1 MNASAVFTSDTG
13 LRRVFRSNGDKT
25 SRHPARA
32 HRKTPVKNNRIA
44 TFLLASLL
52 TAGAWAQEWPSK
64 PVRVIV
70 PAPAGSSLDVIAR
83 TLADRLRVIWKQPVV
98 IETKAGA
105 GGLIG
110 MDAVAK
116 APHDGYTLGVGFNGP
131 IAFGPYMYRRMPYA
145 PARDLV
151 PIVLTTSQPNVLAVQ
166 ADNPANTLPEFVEWA
181 KKQGSKFSYASVGAG
196 SSSHLTMELLRSV
209 AQIEAV
215 HVPYSGSPPAG
226 LSLAAGD
233 TQALFT
239 VAPALLPLI
248 QGHRVKLIAVT
259 SATRSELM
267 KELPTV
273 AESGYPGFESLA
285 WTGFFTAAGTPPE
298 VVQRINA
305 DVNAVLRE
313 PAVRELLANQ
323 GLVAG
328 GGSSEE
334 FKAFIDSEGRKW
346 GAIIAKVGIRL
357 DQ

>member
-1 MNASAVFTSDTG
+1 MKKNPLATLAVFLAAG
-13 LRRVFRSNGDKT
+13 
-25 SRHPARA
+25 
-32 HRKTPVKNNRIA
+32 
-44 TFLLASLL
+44 LLA
-52 TAGAWAQEWPSK
+52 AGAWAQQQSQQAWPSK

-70 PAPAGSSLDVIAR
+70 PAPAGSSLDLIAR
-83 TLADRLRVIWKQPVV
+83 TLADRLRVMWKQPVV

-110 MDAVAK
+110 MDTVAK
-116 APHDGYTLGVGFNGP
+116 APHDGYTLGIGFNAP
-131 IAFGPYMYRRMPYA
+131 IAFGPYMYARMPYA
-145 PARDLV
+145 PARDLA

-181 KKQGSKFSYASVGAG
+181 RSRGNRFSYASVGAG
-196 SSSHLTMELLRSV
+196 SSSHLTMELFRS
-209 AQIEAV
+209 ATHIEAV
-215 HVPYSGSPPAG
+215 HVPFSGSPPAG

-233 TQALFT
+233 TQALFA

-248 QGHRVKLIAVT
+248 QGHRVKLIAIT
-259 SATRSELM
+259 SAKRSELM
-267 KELPTV
+267 KDLPTV

-285 WTGFFTAAGTPPE
+285 WNGLFTAAGTPPE

-305 DVNAVLRE
+305 DVNAVLQE
-313 PAVRELLANQ
+313 PVVRELLANQ

-328 GGSSEE
+328 GGSPEE
-334 FKAFIDSEGRKW
+334 FRAFIDAEGRKW

>member
-1 MNASAVFTSDTG
+1 
-13 LRRVFRSNGDKT
+13 
-25 SRHPARA
+25 
-32 HRKTPVKNNRIA
+32 VKKNYKLA
-44 TFLLASLL
+44 MLLLASVLA
-52 TAGAWAQEWPSK
+52 AGAWAQDWPAK

-70 PAPAGSSLDVIAR
+70 PAPAGSSLDLIAR

-110 MDAVAK
+110 MDTVAK
-116 APHDGYTLGVGFNGP
+116 APHDGYTLGIGFNGP
-131 IAFGPYMYRRMPYA
+131 IAFGPYMYARMPYV
-145 PARDLV
+145 PSRDLV

-166 ADNPANTLPEFVEWA
+166 ANNPANTLPEFVEWA
-181 KKQGSKFSYASVGAG
+181 KKRGDKFSYASVGAG
-196 SSSHLTMELLRSV
+196 SSSHLTMELFRSV
-209 AQIEAV
+209 AHLEAV
-215 HVPYSGSPPAG
+215 HVPYAGSPPAG

-233 TQALFT
+233 TQALFA

-248 QGHRVKLIAVT
+248 QGQRVKLIAIT

-267 KELPTV
+267 KDLPTV
-273 AESGYPGFESLA
+273 AESGYAGFEALA
-285 WTGFFTAAGTPPE
+285 WNGFFAANGTPPE
-298 VVQRINA
+298 VVRRINA
-305 DVNAVLRE
+305 DVNDVLRE

-328 GGSSEE
+328 GGSPEE

>member
-1 MNASAVFTSDTG
+1 M
-13 LRRVFRSNGDKT
+13 K
-25 SRHPARA
+25 
-32 HRKTPVKNNRIA
+32 KNKLA
-44 TFLLASLL
+44 TLLLASLL
-52 TAGAWAQEWPSK
+52 ALGASAQEWPSR

-110 MDAVAK
+110 MDTVAK
-116 APHDGYTLGVGFNGP
+116 APHDGYTLGIGFNGP

-145 PARDLV
+145 PSRDLM

-166 ADNPANTLPEFVEWA
+166 ESNPANTLPEFVDWA
-181 KKQGSKFSYASVGAG
+181 RKQGSKFSYASVGAG

-209 AQIEAV
+209 TKIEAV

-267 KELPTV
+267 KDLPTV
-273 AESGYPGFESLA
+273 AEAGYAGFESLA
-285 WTGFFTAAGTPPE
+285 WNGFFTATGTPPE
-298 VVQRINA
+298 VVHRINA

-328 GGSSEE
+328 GGSPEE
-334 FKAFIDSEGRKW
+334 FKAFIDSEARKW
-346 GAIIAKVGIRL
+346 GAIIAKIGIRL

>member
-1 MNASAVFTSDTG
+1 M
-13 LRRVFRSNGDKT
+13 K
-25 SRHPARA
+25 
-32 HRKTPVKNNRIA
+32 KNKLA
-44 TFLLASLL
+44 TLLLASLL
-52 TAGAWAQEWPSK
+52 ALGASAQEWPSR

-110 MDAVAK
+110 MDTVAK
-116 APHDGYTLGVGFNGP
+116 ASHDGYTLGIGFNGP

-145 PARDLV
+145 PSRDLM

-166 ADNPANTLPEFVEWA
+166 EGNPANTLPEFVDWA
-181 KKQGSKFSYASVGAG
+181 RKQGSKFSYASVGAG

-209 AQIEAV
+209 TKMEAV

-267 KELPTV
+267 KDLPTV
-273 AESGYPGFESLA
+273 AEAGYAGFESLA
-285 WTGFFTAAGTPPE
+285 WNGFFTAAGTPPE

-328 GGSSEE
+328 GGSPEE
-334 FKAFIDSEGRKW
+334 FKAFIDSEARKW

>member
-1 MNASAVFTSDTG
+1 
-13 LRRVFRSNGDKT
+13 
-25 SRHPARA
+25 
-32 HRKTPVKNNRIA
+32 VKKNYKLA
-44 TFLLASLL
+44 MLLLASVLA
-52 TAGAWAQEWPSK
+52 AGAWAQDWPAK

-70 PAPAGSSLDVIAR
+70 PAPAGSSLDLIAR

-110 MDAVAK
+110 MDTVAK
-116 APHDGYTLGVGFNGP
+116 GPHDGYTLGIGFNGP
-131 IAFGPYMYRRMPYA
+131 IAFGPYMYARMPYV
-145 PARDLV
+145 PSRDLV
-151 PIVLTTSQPNVLAVQ
+151 PVVLTTSQPNVLAVQ
-166 ADNPANTLPEFVEWA
+166 ANNPANTLPEFVEWA
-181 KKQGSKFSYASVGAG
+181 KKRGDKFSYASVGAG
-196 SSSHLTMELLRSV
+196 SSSHLTMELFRSV
-209 AQIEAV
+209 AHIEAV
-215 HVPYSGSPPAG
+215 HVPYAGSPPAG

-233 TQALFT
+233 TQALFA

-248 QGHRVKLIAVT
+248 QGQRVKLIAIT

-267 KELPTV
+267 KDLPTV
-273 AESGYPGFESLA
+273 AESGYAGFEALA
-285 WTGFFTAAGTPPE
+285 WNGFFAASGTPPE
-298 VVQRINA
+298 VVRRINA
-305 DVNAVLRE
+305 DVNEVLRE

-328 GGSSEE
+328 GGSPEE

>member
-1 MNASAVFTSDTG
+1 M
-13 LRRVFRSNGDKT
+13 K
-25 SRHPARA
+25 
-32 HRKTPVKNNRIA
+32 KNYKLA
-44 TFLLASLL
+44 MLLLASVLA
-52 TAGAWAQEWPSK
+52 AGAWAQDWPAK

-70 PAPAGSSLDVIAR
+70 PAPAGSSLDLIAR

-110 MDAVAK
+110 MDTVAK
-116 APHDGYTLGVGFNGP
+116 APHDGYTLGIGFNGP
-131 IAFGPYMYRRMPYA
+131 IAFGPYMYARMPYA
-145 PARDLV
+145 PARDLI

-181 KKQGSKFSYASVGAG
+181 KKRGDKFSYASVGAG
-196 SSSHLTMELLRSV
+196 SSSHLTMELFRSL
-209 AQIEAV
+209 AHIEAV
-215 HVPYSGSPPAG
+215 HVPYAGSPPAG

-248 QGHRVKLIAVT
+248 QGKRVKLIAIT
-259 SATRSELM
+259 SARRSELM
-267 KELPTV
+267 KDLPTV

-285 WTGFFTAAGTPPE
+285 WNGFFTASGTPPE
-298 VVQRINA
+298 AVRRINA

-323 GLVAG
+323 GLVPG
-328 GGSSEE
+328 GGSPEAFRS
-334 FKAFIDSEGRKW
+334 FIDSEGRKW

>member
-1 MNASAVFTSDTG
+1 M
-13 LRRVFRSNGDKT
+13 K
-25 SRHPARA
+25 
-32 HRKTPVKNNRIA
+32 KNYKLA
-44 TFLLASLL
+44 MLLLASVLA
-52 TAGAWAQEWPSK
+52 AGVWAQDWPAK

-70 PAPAGSSLDVIAR
+70 PAPAGSSLDLIAR
-83 TLADRLRVIWKQPVV
+83 TLADRLRVTWKQPVV

-110 MDAVAK
+110 MDTVAK
-116 APHDGYTLGVGFNGP
+116 APHDGYTLGIGFNGP
-131 IAFGPYMYRRMPYA
+131 IAFGPYMYARMPYV
-145 PARDLV
+145 PSRDLV

-166 ADNPANTLPEFVEWA
+166 ANNPANTLPEFVEWA
-181 KKQGSKFSYASVGAG
+181 KKRGDKFSYASVGAG
-196 SSSHLTMELLRSV
+196 SSSHLTMELFRSV
-209 AQIEAV
+209 AHIEAV
-215 HVPYSGSPPAG
+215 HVPYAGSPPAG

-233 TQALFT
+233 TQALFA

-248 QGHRVKLIAVT
+248 QGQRVKLIAIT

-267 KELPTV
+267 KDLPTV
-273 AESGYPGFESLA
+273 AESGYAGFEALA
-285 WTGFFTAAGTPPE
+285 WNGFFAASGTPPE
-298 VVQRINA
+298 VVRRINA
-305 DVNAVLRE
+305 DVNEVLRE

-328 GGSSEE
+328 GGSPEE

>member
-1 MNASAVFTSDTG
+1 
-13 LRRVFRSNGDKT
+13 
-25 SRHPARA
+25 
-32 HRKTPVKNNRIA
+32 VKNNRLAI
-44 TFLLASLL
+44 FLLAGLL
-52 TAGAWAQEWPSK
+52 AAGASAQEWPSR

-110 MDAVAK
+110 MDTVAK
-116 APHDGYTLGVGFNGP
+116 APHDGYTLGIGFNGP

-145 PARDLV
+145 PSRDLV

-166 ADNPANTLPEFVEWA
+166 ESNPANTLPEFVDWA
-181 KKQGSKFSYASVGAG
+181 RKQGSKFSYASVGAG

-209 AQIEAV
+209 TKMEAV

-267 KELPTV
+267 KDLPTV
-273 AESGYPGFESLA
+273 AEAGYAGFESLA
-285 WTGFFTAAGTPPE
+285 WNGFFTATGTPPE

-328 GGSSEE
+328 GGSPEE
-334 FKAFIDSEGRKW
+334 FKAFIDSEARKW
-346 GAIIAKVGIRL
+346 GAIIAKIGIRL

>member
-1 MNASAVFTSDTG
+1 M
-13 LRRVFRSNGDKT
+13 K
-25 SRHPARA
+25 
-32 HRKTPVKNNRIA
+32 KNYKLA
-44 TFLLASLL
+44 MLLLASVLA
-52 TAGAWAQEWPSK
+52 AGAWAQDWPAK

-70 PAPAGSSLDVIAR
+70 PAPAGSSLDLIAR

-110 MDAVAK
+110 MDTVAK
-116 APHDGYTLGVGFNGP
+116 APHDGYTLGIGFNGP
-131 IAFGPYMYRRMPYA
+131 IAFGPYMYARMPYV
-145 PARDLV
+145 PSRDLV
-151 PIVLTTSQPNVLAVQ
+151 PVVLTTSQPNVLAVQ
-166 ADNPANTLPEFVEWA
+166 ANNPANTLPEFVEWA
-181 KKQGSKFSYASVGAG
+181 KKRGDKFSYASVGAG
-196 SSSHLTMELLRSV
+196 SSSHLTMELFRSV
-209 AQIEAV
+209 AHIEAV
-215 HVPYSGSPPAG
+215 HVPYAGSPPAG

-233 TQALFT
+233 TQALFA

-248 QGHRVKLIAVT
+248 QGQRVKLIAIT

-267 KELPTV
+267 KDLPTV
-273 AESGYPGFESLA
+273 AESGYAGFEALA
-285 WTGFFTAAGTPPE
+285 WNGFFAASGTPPE
-298 VVQRINA
+298 VVRRINA
-305 DVNAVLRE
+305 DVNEVLRE

-328 GGSSEE
+328 GGSPEE